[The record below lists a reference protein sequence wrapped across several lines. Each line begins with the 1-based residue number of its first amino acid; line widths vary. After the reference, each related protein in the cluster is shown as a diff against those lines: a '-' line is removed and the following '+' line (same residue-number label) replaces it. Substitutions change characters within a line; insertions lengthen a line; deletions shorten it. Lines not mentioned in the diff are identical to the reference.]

1 MLTGE
6 IRAAFVDFFTER
18 GHTPRPSASLIPTDP
33 TLLLTG
39 AGMVPFKPYFLGEEP
54 APWPRAVSI
63 QKCVRTVDIDLI
75 GTTTRHLTM
84 FEMLGNFS
92 FGDYFKERAIRFS
105 YDFITGPLGVDPD
118 RLWFTVYETD
128 DEAAEVWLDGIGVP
142 PARLQR
148 GGEDNFWQMGVAGP
162 CGPASEIFIDRGPD
176 YGPEGGPIGGGEERY
191 VELWNLVFMQNIQDE
206 PYNVVGDLPA
216 KSIDTG
222 TGLERLAMVLQDKK
236 DVFEVDA
243 VWAVLRRAGEA
254 LGVAYGEAEE
264 TDVMLRMVAD
274 HARASAFLI
283 GDRVTPANEGR
294 GYIVRRLIRRAVRSA
309 WQMGGE
315 GMIMPALAE
324 ATAGVM
330 AGAYPELASNL
341 DFILEVTE
349 REEGRFRRTLSAG
362 AGRLEEALSRVPE
375 GGLLDGAEA
384 FRLHDTYGFPIHLTE
399 EMAAERGRG
408 VDADGFAA
416 EMSRQRARAKSAWKG
431 GAAAVRSETY
441 LRVLDEV
448 GPTGFVGYERDR
460 VRAKVTAI
468 MADGELIPEAP
479 PGREVEVFLDRSPFY
494 AEAGGQVGDRGR
506 LEGEGVSFAVSDTQA
521 AVPAL
526 HGHRGRAA
534 SGGLTVGCEVEAR
547 IDAPRRDR
555 IRKAHT
561 GTHLL
566 HWALRETL
574 GEHVHQAGSLVE
586 DGRFRF
592 DFNHF
597 APLAPEE
604 IREMEEEVN
613 RRIADNHR
621 VSTLETDKDQAE
633 EMGALA
639 FFGDKYGE
647 RVRVVTVG
655 DFSVELCGGTHVGT
669 CGEVGPLLILSES
682 SIGSNLRRAEA
693 LTGMSAYRHL
703 REVRDGLADV
713 GRTLGVGPS
722 EVPARVRALA
732 ERAEEMAARLKEQ
745 EQSGR
750 SQRAAELAGR
760 ARRTNGTPWVV
771 AGLEDQPPDAL
782 REVGAGVRDRLGSGV
797 VALGARNGGKGGLVA
812 LVSKDLA
819 EAGVSAAELAA
830 PGARVLGGGGSRD
843 PELSQAGGPRGEK
856 MAEALE
862 AVREEVVRRLS
873 AL

>member
-1 MLTGE
+1 MLTVD
-6 IRAAFVDFFTER
+6 IRGAFVDFFTER
-18 GHTPRPSASLIPTDP
+18 GHALRPSASLIPTDP

-63 QKCVRTVDIDLI
+63 QKCVRTVDIDII

-128 DEAAEVWLDGIGVP
+128 DEAAEIWLDGIGVP

-148 GGEDNFWQMGVAGP
+148 GGKDNFWQMGVAGP
-162 CGPASEIFIDRGPD
+162 CGPASEIFIDRGPG

-206 PYNVVGDLPA
+206 PYHVVGDLPA

-236 DVFEVDA
+236 DVFGVDA

-254 LGVAYGEAEE
+254 LGVSYGEAEE

-294 GYIVRRLIRRAVRSA
+294 GYIVRRLIRRAVRAA
-309 WQMGGE
+309 WRMGGE

-324 ATAGVM
+324 TTAGVM
-330 AGAYPELASNL
+330 ASAYPELNANL
-341 DFILEVTE
+341 DFILEVVE

-431 GAAAVRSETY
+431 GAAAVRAETY
-441 LRVLDEV
+441 LRVLDEI
-448 GPTGFVGYERDR
+448 GPTGFVGYERDSAG
-460 VRAKVTAI
+460 AKVLAI
-468 MADGELIPEAP
+468 MADGEPVTEAP

-494 AEAGGQVGDRGR
+494 AEAGGQVGDRGW

-526 HGHRGRAA
+526 HGHRGRAVA
-534 SGGLTVGCEVEAR
+534 GGLAVGQEVEAR

-586 DGRFRF
+586 DGRLRF

-597 APLAPEE
+597 APLSPEE
-604 IREMEEEVN
+604 MGELEEEAN
-613 RRIADNHR
+613 RRIVDNHR
-621 VSTLETDKDQAE
+621 VSTLECDKDRAE

-655 DFSVELCGGTHVGT
+655 DFSVELCGGTHVGS
-669 CGEVGPLLILSES
+669 CGEVGPLLIVSES
-682 SIGSNLRRAEA
+682 SIGSNLRRVEA
-693 LTGMSAYRHL
+693 LTGMSAYRYL
-703 REVRDGLADV
+703 REVRDGLADI
-713 GRTLGVGPS
+713 GRTLGAGPS
-722 EVPARVRALA
+722 EAPARVRALA
-732 ERAEEMAARLKEQ
+732 ERAEEMASRLAEQ
-745 EQSGR
+745 AQSGR

-760 ARRTNGTPWVV
+760 ARRTNGIPWVV
-771 AGLEDQPPDAL
+771 AGLEDQHPDAL

-797 VALGARNGGKGGLVA
+797 TALGARNGGKGGLVA
-812 LVSKDLA
+812 LVSKDLV

-843 PELSQAGGPRGEK
+843 PELSQAGGPHGEK
-856 MAEALE
+856 LAEALE
-862 AVREEVVRRLS
+862 AIREEVVRRLS

>member
-1 MLTGE
+1 MLTGD
-6 IRAAFVDFFTER
+6 IRRSFVDFFAER

-75 GTTTRHLTM
+75 GSTTRHLTM

-92 FGDYFKERAIRFS
+92 FGDYFKEQAIRFS

-128 DEAAEVWLDGIGVP
+128 DEASGIWLDGIGVP
-142 PARLQR
+142 PERLQR
-148 GGEDNFWQMGVAGP
+148 GGRDNFWQMGVAGP

-176 YGPEGGPIGGGEERY
+176 YGPEGGPLGGGEERY

-206 PYNVVGDLPA
+206 PYRVVGDLPA

-243 VWAVLRRAGEA
+243 VWAVVRRAGEA
-254 LGVAYGEAEE
+254 LGVSYGEAEE
-264 TDVMLRMVAD
+264 TDAALRMVAD
-274 HARASAFLI
+274 HARAATFLI

-294 GYIVRRLIRRAVRSA
+294 GYIVRRLLRRAVRNA
-309 WQMGGE
+309 WRLGGE

-324 ATAGVM
+324 TTAGVM
-330 AGAYPELASNL
+330 AEAYPELTSNL

-362 AGRLEEALSRVPE
+362 AGRLEEALSLVPE

-408 VDADGFAA
+408 VDVDGFAE
-416 EMSRQRARAKSAWKG
+416 EMSKQRARAKSAWKG
-431 GAAAVRSETY
+431 GAAAARTEIY
-441 LRVLDEV
+441 LRVLDEI
-448 GPTGFVGYERDR
+448 GPTGFVGYERERAGAR
-460 VRAKVTAI
+460 VLAI
-468 MADGELIPEAP
+468 LAEGEPVSSVPE
-479 PGREVEVFLDRSPFY
+479 GREAEVFLDRSPFY

-506 LEGEGVSFAVSDTQA
+506 LEGEGASFAVSDTQA
-521 AVPAL
+521 TVPAL

-534 SGGLTVGCEVEAR
+534 AGGLAVGQEVEAR

-566 HWALRETL
+566 HWALREAI

-586 DGRFRF
+586 DGRLRF

-597 APLAPEE
+597 AALSPGQV
-604 IREMEEEVN
+604 REVEDEVN
-613 RRIADNHR
+613 SRIMDNHR
-621 VSTLETDKDQAE
+621 VSTLETSKDRAE

-655 DFSVELCGGTHVGT
+655 DFSVEFCGGTHVGA
-669 CGEVGPLLILSES
+669 CGEVGPLLVTSES
-682 SIGSNLRRAEA
+682 SIGSNLRRMEA
-693 LTGMSAYRHL
+693 LTGMSAYRYLHAL
-703 REVRDGLADV
+703 RDDLAAA
-713 GRTLGVGPS
+713 GRTLGAGLS
-722 EVPARVRALA
+722 EVPERVRALA
-732 ERAEEMAARLKEQ
+732 ERAEEMASRLKEQ
-745 EQSGR
+745 AQSGR

-760 ARRTNGTPWVV
+760 ARTTNGRSWVV
-771 AGLEDQPPDAL
+771 AGLEEQPPDSL
-782 REVGAGVRDRLGSGV
+782 RAVAAGVRDRLGSGV
-797 VALGARNGGKGGLVA
+797 VVLGAQNGGKGGLAA
-812 LVSKDLA
+812 LVSKDLV
-819 EAGVSAAELAA
+819 EAGVSAAELAQ

-843 PELSQAGGPRGEK
+843 PELSQAGGPHGEK

-862 AVREEVVRRLS
+862 AIRDEVVRRLS
-873 AL
+873 DL